1 MKVLVLE
8 GSKLYEDGK
17 LIGPLDLQEGERAG
31 PFIIIETCSGV
42 LDVVEPTMTEAS
54 TTLKA
59 GGSSRKH
66 LLSLEGRFQMSDTKT
81 ANGRIYPN
89 SIWDKVFEGSSDVL
103 KMVDRGEMLG
113 ESDHPKDGETR
124 LSRVAGKVSKLWRDS
139 ENKKEIKGRFSI
151 FDTEAGRNLLAIHE
165 GGGRL
170 GVSSRGQG
178 SVVRMG
184 GHDVVQ
190 EDFKLQTWD
199 VVHNPSTPG
208 AYPEEV
214 MESVDGPTTQQETDM
229 SRLADLEKRLTRLR
243 KREWKMASL
252 SEDAVALIRED
263 VKEIQESLT
272 EGTFDSPGKQAKLV
286 TEATNFLRDLQEGR
300 VCNTCHKPGKID
312 DPTGTCV
319 NCVRNAADDV
329 RVGKKPKG
337 PKPFKA
343 YNEDGEEQI
352 RAATADDLVIMV
364 MGEVDNPP
372 TDLQEATKVARKT
385 YREIMNLEGP
395 MSAVELE
402 GVAKAAK
409 ALIEKSKQLDTKGPV
424 IRATITHPTLAESEG
439 NETLIEVSS
448 ERELQSKVTELLDG
462 NPHTLVEVDRSEAVY
477 AECAKRFTGLLETQ
491 TLKADQAV
499 RDGATN
505 QVELSEI
512 SAKLAG
518 AKQLI
523 EGFAAKHK
531 EQKGQIAEVVADL
544 AAAITIMEAVGSE
557 FRAER
562 LRGAVV
568 GIAATHPRMKG
579 LSEAL
584 SNVSSIEDAISAT
597 SKLQEASRPPVL
609 DREPDQI
616 QAAKVAEKLNEAARK
631 EDEQKQARALTENK
645 RPQGGQPVDALTLR
659 VVADMPN
666 PRG

>member
-66 LLSLEGRFQMSDTKT
+66 LLSLEGRFQMSDTKN

-89 SIWDKVFEGSSDVL
+89 SIWEKVFKSPSEVL

-124 LSRVAGKVSKLWRDS
+124 LGRVAGKVSKLWRDS

-151 FDTEAGRNLLAIHE
+151 FDTEVGRNLLAIHE

-229 SRLADLEKRLTRLR
+229 SRLADLEKRLSRLR
-243 KREWKMASL
+243 NRELASL

-263 VKEIQESLT
+263 AKEIQEALT

-286 TEATNFLRDLQEGR
+286 TEATNFLRDLQE
-300 VCNTCHKPGKID
+300 VAQPEEKKSELLSASIVE
-312 DPTGTCV
+312 GTS
-319 NCVRNAADDV
+319 
-329 RVGKKPKG
+329 
-337 PKPFKA
+337 
-343 YNEDGEEQI
+343 EESTVV
-352 RAATADDLVIMV
+352 RAATPDDLVSMV
-364 MGEVDNPP
+364 VEKVDNPP

-385 YREIMNLEGP
+385 YREAMLIEGP
-395 MSAVELE
+395 LSAMELG

-409 ALIEKSKQLDTKGPV
+409 ALIEKSKQLDKKGP
-424 IRATITHPTLAESEG
+424 
-439 NETLIEVSS
+439 SS
-448 ERELQSKVTELLDG
+448 E
-462 NPHTLVEVDRSEAVY
+462 P
-477 AECAKRFTGLLETQ
+477 
-491 TLKADQAV
+491 
-499 RDGATN
+499 
-505 QVELSEI
+505 LSHI
-512 SAKLAG
+512 PLSLSAKG
-518 AKQLI
+518 RRRSSKCPPSVRSRAK
-523 EGFAAKHK
+523 
-531 EQKGQIAEVVADL
+531 
-544 AAAITIMEAVGSE
+544 
-557 FRAER
+557 
-562 LRGAVV
+562 
-568 GIAATHPRMKG
+568 
-579 LSEAL
+579 
-584 SNVSSIEDAISAT
+584 
-597 SKLQEASRPPVL
+597 
-609 DREPDQI
+609 
-616 QAAKVAEKLNEAARK
+616 
-631 EDEQKQARALTENK
+631 
-645 RPQGGQPVDALTLR
+645 
-659 VVADMPN
+659 
-666 PRG
+666 